1 MIYLFV
7 VLQNEDNHDSYDDS
21 SSDDEHTWTQEVKKQ
36 HKLIRKENRERERE
50 EKRLKFY
57 EIKEG
62 QSFKSLEDKNKKKE
76 LKYDFHSIFFSP
88 SDSDLLVFDFK
99 QINYLIILCNHITL
113 LVSLL
118 GTQYTIIAV
127 I

>member
-7 VLQNEDNHDSYDDS
+7 VLQNEDDHDSYDDS

-36 HKLIRKENRERERE
+36 HKLLRQENWERERE

-76 LKYDFHSIFFSP
+76 LKYVFYNMYIVFSP
-88 SDSDLLVFDFK
+88 SDSNFLSF
-99 QINYLIILCNHITL
+99 
-113 LVSLL
+113 
-118 GTQYTIIAV
+118 
-127 I
+127 